1 MGPHN
6 GGLSVLRGLHRR
18 GCFPRVGASEPR
30 LGFFDPSHNI
40 DPQEL
45 PDEQALLEL
54 QTDYA
59 LDAGTVAVHDVML
72 PHAVSPSRSFA
83 VSTHGTRTP
92 LEIDIVVVQSLP
104 NRSSEPRRAFNLRFC
119 SAEGLLGGDVSY
131 DDPLRPGES
140 RPREFILLCG
150 EDAHGRG
157 FGRQPSWRG
166 GSCYTGEAGVDTGR
180 HGRPAGEAGG
190 YALTSVH
197 RPPKL

>member
-18 GCFPRVGASEPR
+18 GCLPRVGASEPR

-72 PHAVSPSRSFA
+72 PHSVSPSRSSSFA
-83 VSTHGTRTP
+83 FSTHGPRKP
-92 LEIDIVVVQSLP
+92 L
-104 NRSSEPRRAFNLRFC
+104 
-119 SAEGLLGGDVSY
+119 
-131 DDPLRPGES
+131 
-140 RPREFILLCG
+140 
-150 EDAHGRG
+150 
-157 FGRQPSWRG
+157 
-166 GSCYTGEAGVDTGR
+166 
-180 HGRPAGEAGG
+180 
-190 YALTSVH
+190 
-197 RPPKL
+197 